1 MTYRALLHLGLGLCV
16 AGVLVSGCVSLRE
29 IAGFGKPSDPSV
41 EIKSAEPKWLL
52 IKNPRFGDV
61 ASEPEYI
68 WVEEDKVPTTMK
80 TLVFGKSSLIAP
92 PEIVAKY
99 GTPPGGGRISPR
111 QKMPAQTA
119 SQADS
124 GNRPASN
131 GSGAP
136 PAAARGTGP
145 AAAAPTPGSTTPRG
159 YVVLVEPGRV
169 VIDLAAKDGI
179 RAGSVVSFRRDKIPI
194 VHPVTGEILG
204 ELDEELATG
213 KVTEVRDKFSV
224 IEVENLAP
232 GAEIKVKDRVVVR

>member
-1 MTYRALLHLGLGLCV
+1 MTCRALFHLGLGLCV
-16 AGVLVSGCVSLRE
+16 AGMLVSGCVSLRE
-29 IAGFGKPSDPSV
+29 LAGFGKPSDPSV
-41 EIKSAEPKWLL
+41 EIKSAEPRWLL

-61 ASEPEYI
+61 PSEPEYI

-92 PEIVAKY
+92 PEVVAKY
-99 GTPPGGGRISPR
+99 GMPPGGGRISAR
-111 QKMPAQTA
+111 QKMPYQVDGGA
-119 SQADS
+119 
-124 GNRPASN
+124 RPAGN
-131 GSGAP
+131 GSAGGP
-136 PAAARGTGP
+136 TGARGTGP
-145 AAAAPTPGSTTPRG
+145 AAPTPQAAPTTPRG
-159 YVVLVEPGRV
+159 YVVFVEPGRV

-224 IEVENLAP
+224 IEVDNLAP
-232 GAEIKVKDRVVVR
+232 GVEIKVKDRVVVR